1 MTDPGPSEHSAAV
14 DVPVHHLVR
23 DRWSPRSF
31 RHDPVDGEDLARLF
45 EAARWAPSNGNAQPW
60 RYLLT
65 YRGEPAHQRLVATL
79 NEGNRRWAPNAP
91 VLVAS
96 YAQTVFAAK
105 GDRPARVNPTAL
117 HDLGLANATLALQAT
132 ALGLCVHFMAG
143 FDAPALIASFP
154 PPNSVVPVAIFAIGK
169 ADDPQALPSD
179 LRVREMAPRV
189 RRRREESVTVDAW
202 HTGASAL

>member
-1 MTDPGPSEHSAAV
+1 MTDPGPSERSAAV

-31 RHDPVDGEDLARLF
+31 RHDPVDGEDLARAF

-154 PPNSVVPVAIFAIGK
+154 PPNSVVPVVIFAIGK
-169 ADDPQALPSD
+169 ADVPQALPSD
-179 LRVREMAPRV
+179 LRAREMASRM
-189 RRRREESVTVDAW
+189 RRRREESVAVGAW
-202 HTGASAL
+202 HPGASAL